1 MHNRTKESHKVTIIG
16 ALVDFILSIIKIF
29 LGFLGQSGAL
39 IADGIHSLSDLL
51 TDWVTWYTAKI
62 SGDAP
67 DADHPYGHERF
78 ETVATL
84 GLSIFLAIV
93 GTIIIIDGFERISN
107 PNELKYEN
115 WLIAAATLSILSK
128 EGLYW
133 YTIKI
138 AKDIKSNLLRANAWH
153 HRTDA
158 FSSIVVVIGIIG
170 AANGYYFLDSVAAI
184 IVGIIIIYIGWQL
197 GFEATKEL
205 VDTSIDQ
212 EDIKSL
218 KKALSEI
225 KGVNSVH
232 TLRTRKVGHKKSAD
246 VHVQVNPF
254 LSVSEGHIISV
265 SVERVAKECIED
277 LDDVTVHIDP
287 ENDEEKENAPYK
299 DLPERAQALKIISQ
313 SLKLANINYKIEK
326 TQLHYLDG
334 EILVD
339 FYLSIDYLKDREIE
353 DIRLKLS
360 LALEKLQGFGEVKVY
375 FSRFKEHGN
384 HGILRLREHL
394 QHRLVELYLVLKA
407 AVP

>member
-1 MHNRTKESHKVTIIG
+1 MQPKNRSKESQKVTLVG
-16 ALVDFILSIIKIF
+16 AFIDFILAVIKIV
-29 LGFLGQSGAL
+29 LGFIGQSGAL
-39 IADGIHSLSDLL
+39 IADGIHSFSDLI
-51 TDWVTWYTAKI
+51 TDWVTWYAAKL

-67 DADHPYGHERF
+67 DDDHPYGHERF

-93 GTIIIIDGFERISN
+93 GTIIIFDGFGRFSN
-107 PNELKYEN
+107 PNELKHES

-133 YTIKI
+133 YTVKV
-138 AKDIKSNLLRANAWH
+138 AKNVKSDLLRANAWH

-170 AANGYYFLDSVAAI
+170 AANGYFFFDSVAAI
-184 IVGIIIIYIGWQL
+184 LVGVLIIYIGWQL

-212 EDIKSL
+212 EDIKAL
-218 KKALSEI
+218 HLALSEI
-225 KGVNSVH
+225 KGVKSVH

-265 SVERVAKECIED
+265 SVERVAKECIEE

-287 ENDEEKENAPYK
+287 ENDEEKDDAPYK
-299 DLPERAQALKIISQ
+299 DVPERAQALKIINQ
-313 SLKLANINYKIEK
+313 SLKLENINYKIEK
-326 TQLHYLDG
+326 TQLHYLEG

-339 FYLSIDYLKDREIE
+339 FYLSIDYLTNNTIEEIQS
-353 DIRLKLS
+353 KLS
-360 LALEKLQGFGEVKVY
+360 LALEKLPGFGQVKVY
-375 FSRFKEHGN
+375 YS
-384 HGILRLREHL
+384 
-394 QHRLVELYLVLKA
+394 
-407 AVP
+407 

>member
-1 MHNRTKESHKVTIIG
+1 MQSNNRTKASQKVTIVG
-16 ALVDFILSIIKIF
+16 ALIDFLLSIIKII
-29 LGFLGQSGAL
+29 LGFIGQSGAL
-39 IADGIHSLSDLL
+39 IADGVHSFSDLL
-51 TDWVTWYTAKI
+51 TDWVTWYAAKL

-93 GTIIIIDGFERISN
+93 GTIIIFEGFGRFSN
-107 PNELKYEN
+107 PNELRHEN
-115 WLIAAATLSILSK
+115 WLIAAAALSVLSK
-128 EGLYW
+128 EALYW
-133 YTIKI
+133 YTVKV
-138 AKDIKSNLLRANAWH
+138 ARDINSDLLKANAWH

-170 AANGYYFLDSVAAI
+170 AANGYFFLDSVAAI
-184 IVGIIIIYIGWQL
+184 IVGILIIYIGWQL

-212 EDIKSL
+212 EDIKVL
-218 KKALSEI
+218 RVALSEI

-265 SVERVAKECIED
+265 SVERVAKECIEE

-287 ENDEEKENAPYK
+287 ENDEEKEDAPYK

-313 SLKLANINYKIEK
+313 SLKLENVNYNIEK
-326 TQLHYLDG
+326 TQLHYLEG

-339 FYLSIDYLKDREIE
+339 FFLSADYLKNQELNNIKSE
-353 DIRLKLS
+353 LS
-360 LALEKLQGFGEVKVY
+360 AALEKLPDFGEVKVY
-375 FSRFKEHGN
+375 FS
-384 HGILRLREHL
+384 
-394 QHRLVELYLVLKA
+394 
-407 AVP
+407 

>member
-1 MHNRTKESHKVTIIG
+1 MQPKNRSEESQKVTLVG
-16 ALVDFILSIIKIF
+16 AFIDFILAVIKIV
-29 LGFLGQSGAL
+29 LGFIGQSGAL
-39 IADGIHSLSDLL
+39 IADGIHSFSDLI
-51 TDWVTWYTAKI
+51 TDWVTWYAAKL

-67 DADHPYGHERF
+67 DDDHPYGHERF

-93 GTIIIIDGFERISN
+93 GTIIIIDGFGRFSN
-107 PNELKYEN
+107 PNELKHES

-133 YTIKI
+133 YTVKV
-138 AKDIKSNLLRANAWH
+138 AKNVKSDLLKANAWH

-170 AANGYYFLDSVAAI
+170 AANGYFFFDSVAAI
-184 IVGIIIIYIGWQL
+184 LVGVLIIYIGWQL

-212 EDIKSL
+212 EDIKAL
-218 KKALSEI
+218 HLALSEI
-225 KGVNSVH
+225 KGVKSVH

-265 SVERVAKECIED
+265 SVERVAKECIEE

-287 ENDEEKENAPYK
+287 ENDEEKDDTPYK

-313 SLKLANINYKIEK
+313 SLKLENINYKIEK
-326 TQLHYLDG
+326 TQLHYLEG

-339 FYLSIDYLKDREIE
+339 FYLSIDYLTNNTIEEIQS
-353 DIRLKLS
+353 KLS
-360 LALEKLQGFGEVKVY
+360 LALEKLPGFGQVKVY
-375 FSRFKEHGN
+375 YS
-384 HGILRLREHL
+384 
-394 QHRLVELYLVLKA
+394 
-407 AVP
+407 

>member
-1 MHNRTKESHKVTIIG
+1 MQPKNRSKESQKVTLVG
-16 ALVDFILSIIKIF
+16 AFIDFILAVIKIV
-29 LGFLGQSGAL
+29 LGFIGQSGAL
-39 IADGIHSLSDLL
+39 IADGIHSFSDLI
-51 TDWVTWYTAKI
+51 TDWVTWYAAKL

-67 DADHPYGHERF
+67 DDDHPYGHERF

-93 GTIIIIDGFERISN
+93 GTIIIFDGFGRFSN
-107 PNELKYEN
+107 PNELKHES

-133 YTIKI
+133 YTVKV
-138 AKDIKSNLLRANAWH
+138 AKNVNSDLLRANAWH

-170 AANGYYFLDSVAAI
+170 AANGYFFFDSVAAI
-184 IVGIIIIYIGWQL
+184 LVGVLIIYIGWQL

-212 EDIKSL
+212 EDIKAL
-218 KKALSEI
+218 HLALSEI
-225 KGVNSVH
+225 KGVKSVH

-265 SVERVAKECIED
+265 SVERVAKECIEE

-287 ENDEEKENAPYK
+287 ENDEEKDDAPYK

-313 SLKLANINYKIEK
+313 SLKLENINYKIEK
-326 TQLHYLDG
+326 TQLHYLEG

-339 FYLSIDYLKDREIE
+339 FYLSIDYLTNNTIEEIQS
-353 DIRLKLS
+353 KLS
-360 LALEKLQGFGEVKVY
+360 LALEKLPGFGQVKVY
-375 FSRFKEHGN
+375 YS
-384 HGILRLREHL
+384 
-394 QHRLVELYLVLKA
+394 
-407 AVP
+407 

>member
-1 MHNRTKESHKVTIIG
+1 MQSNNRTKASQKVTIVG
-16 ALVDFILSIIKIF
+16 ALIDFLLSIIKII
-29 LGFLGQSGAL
+29 LGFIGQSGAL
-39 IADGIHSLSDLL
+39 IADGVHSFSDLL
-51 TDWVTWYTAKI
+51 TDWVTWYAAKL

-93 GTIIIIDGFERISN
+93 GTIIIFEGFGRFSN
-107 PNELKYEN
+107 PNELRHEN
-115 WLIAAATLSILSK
+115 WLIAAAALSVLSK
-128 EGLYW
+128 EALYW
-133 YTIKI
+133 YTVKV
-138 AKDIKSNLLRANAWH
+138 ARDINSDLLKANAWH

-170 AANGYYFLDSVAAI
+170 AANGYFFFDSVAAI
-184 IVGIIIIYIGWQL
+184 IVGILIIYIGWQL

-212 EDIKSL
+212 EDIKAL
-218 KKALSEI
+218 RVALSEI

-265 SVERVAKECIED
+265 SVERVAKECIEE

-287 ENDEEKENAPYK
+287 ENDEEKEDAPYK

-313 SLKLANINYKIEK
+313 SLKLENVNYNIEK
-326 TQLHYLDG
+326 TQLHYLEG

-339 FYLSIDYLKDREIE
+339 FFLSADYLKNQELNNIKSE
-353 DIRLKLS
+353 LS
-360 LALEKLQGFGEVKVY
+360 AALEKLPDFGEVKVY
-375 FSRFKEHGN
+375 FS
-384 HGILRLREHL
+384 
-394 QHRLVELYLVLKA
+394 
-407 AVP
+407 

>member
-1 MHNRTKESHKVTIIG
+1 MQPKNRSKESQKVTLVG
-16 ALVDFILSIIKIF
+16 AFIDFILAVIKIV
-29 LGFLGQSGAL
+29 LGFIGQSGAL
-39 IADGIHSLSDLL
+39 IADGIHSFSDLI
-51 TDWVTWYTAKI
+51 TDWVTWYAAKL

-67 DADHPYGHERF
+67 DDDHPYGHERF

-93 GTIIIIDGFERISN
+93 GTIIIFDGFGRFSN
-107 PNELKYEN
+107 PNELKHES

-133 YTIKI
+133 YTVKV
-138 AKDIKSNLLRANAWH
+138 AKNVKSDLLRANAWH

-170 AANGYYFLDSVAAI
+170 AANGYFFFDSVAAI
-184 IVGIIIIYIGWQL
+184 LVGVLIIYIGWQL

-212 EDIKSL
+212 EDIKAL
-218 KKALSEI
+218 HLALSEI
-225 KGVNSVH
+225 KGVKSVH

-265 SVERVAKECIED
+265 SVERVAKECIEE

-287 ENDEEKENAPYK
+287 ENDEEKDDAPYK
-299 DLPERAQALKIISQ
+299 DLPERAQALKIINQ
-313 SLKLANINYKIEK
+313 SLKLENINYKIEK
-326 TQLHYLDG
+326 TQLHYLEG

-339 FYLSIDYLKDREIE
+339 FYLSIDYLKNNTIEEIQS
-353 DIRLKLS
+353 KLS
-360 LALEKLQGFGEVKVY
+360 LALEKLPGFGQVKVY
-375 FSRFKEHGN
+375 YS
-384 HGILRLREHL
+384 
-394 QHRLVELYLVLKA
+394 
-407 AVP
+407 

>member
-1 MHNRTKESHKVTIIG
+1 MDLKKRSKESQKVTIFG
-16 ALVDFILSIIKIF
+16 ASIDLFLSIIKIV
-29 LGFLGQSGAL
+29 LGYIGQSSAL
-39 IADGIHSLSDLL
+39 IADGIHSFSDLL
-51 TDWVTWYTAKI
+51 TDWVTWYASKL

-67 DADHPYGHERF
+67 DDDHPYGHERF

-84 GLSIFLAIV
+84 GISIFLAIV
-93 GTIIIIDGFERISN
+93 GTIIIFDGFERFSN
-107 PNELKYEN
+107 PNELQYGN
-115 WLIAAATLSILSK
+115 WLIAAAALSILSK

-133 YTIKI
+133 YTLKVS
-138 AKDIKSNLLRANAWH
+138 KNIKSDLLRANAWH

-158 FSSIVVVIGIIG
+158 LSSIVVVIGIIG
-170 AANGYYFLDSVAAI
+170 AVNGYSFLDSVAAM
-184 IVGIIIIYIGWQL
+184 IVGVLIIYIGWQL

-212 EDIKSL
+212 EDIKAL
-218 KKALSEI
+218 RLALSEI
-225 KGVNSVH
+225 KGVKSVH

-265 SVERVAKECIED
+265 SVERVAKECIEE

-287 ENDEEKENAPYK
+287 ENDEEKEDAPYK

-313 SLKLANINYKIEK
+313 SLKLENLNFEIEK

-339 FYLSIDYLKDREIE
+339 FYLSIDYLKNKTTEQIQSE
-353 DIRLKLS
+353 FS
-360 LALEKLQGFGEVKVY
+360 SALEKLPGFGQVKVY
-375 FSRFKEHGN
+375 YS
-384 HGILRLREHL
+384 
-394 QHRLVELYLVLKA
+394 
-407 AVP
+407 

>member
-1 MHNRTKESHKVTIIG
+1 MQSNNRTKASQKVTIVG
-16 ALVDFILSIIKIF
+16 ALIDFLLSIIKII
-29 LGFLGQSGAL
+29 LGFIGQSGAL
-39 IADGIHSLSDLL
+39 IADGVHSFSDLL
-51 TDWVTWYTAKI
+51 TDWVTWYAAKL

-93 GTIIIIDGFERISN
+93 GTIIIFEGFGRFSN
-107 PNELKYEN
+107 PNELRHEN
-115 WLIAAATLSILSK
+115 WLIAAAALSVLSK
-128 EGLYW
+128 EALYW
-133 YTIKI
+133 YTVKV
-138 AKDIKSNLLRANAWH
+138 ARDINSDLLKANAWH

-158 FSSIVVVIGIIG
+158 FSSIVVIIGIIG
-170 AANGYYFLDSVAAI
+170 AANGYFFLDSVAAI
-184 IVGIIIIYIGWQL
+184 IVGILIIYIGWQL

-212 EDIKSL
+212 EDIKAL
-218 KKALSEI
+218 HVALSEI

-265 SVERVAKECIED
+265 SVERVAKECIEE

-287 ENDEEKENAPYK
+287 ENDEEKEDAPYK

-313 SLKLANINYKIEK
+313 SLKLENVNYNIEK
-326 TQLHYLDG
+326 TQLHYLEG

-339 FYLSIDYLKDREIE
+339 FFLTADYLKNQELNNIKSE
-353 DIRLKLS
+353 LS
-360 LALEKLQGFGEVKVY
+360 AALEKLPDFGEVKVY
-375 FSRFKEHGN
+375 FS
-384 HGILRLREHL
+384 
-394 QHRLVELYLVLKA
+394 
-407 AVP
+407 

>member
-1 MHNRTKESHKVTIIG
+1 MQSNNRTKASQKVTIVG
-16 ALVDFILSIIKIF
+16 ALIDFLLSIIKII
-29 LGFLGQSGAL
+29 LGFIGQSGAL
-39 IADGIHSLSDLL
+39 IADGVHSFSDLL
-51 TDWVTWYTAKI
+51 TDWVTWYAAKL

-93 GTIIIIDGFERISN
+93 GTIIIFEGFGRFSN
-107 PNELKYEN
+107 PNELRHEN
-115 WLIAAATLSILSK
+115 WLIAAAALSVLSK
-128 EGLYW
+128 EALYW
-133 YTIKI
+133 YTVKV
-138 AKDIKSNLLRANAWH
+138 ARDINSDLLKANAWH

-170 AANGYYFLDSVAAI
+170 AANGYFFLDSVAAI
-184 IVGIIIIYIGWQL
+184 IVGILIIYIGWQL

-212 EDIKSL
+212 EDIKAL
-218 KKALSEI
+218 RFALSEI

-265 SVERVAKECIED
+265 SVERVAKECIEE

-287 ENDEEKENAPYK
+287 ENDEEKEDAPYK

-313 SLKLANINYKIEK
+313 SLKLENVNYNIEK
-326 TQLHYLDG
+326 TQLHYLEG

-339 FYLSIDYLKDREIE
+339 FFLSADYLKNQELNNIKSE
-353 DIRLKLS
+353 LS
-360 LALEKLQGFGEVKVY
+360 AALEKLPDFGEVKVY
-375 FSRFKEHGN
+375 FS
-384 HGILRLREHL
+384 
-394 QHRLVELYLVLKA
+394 
-407 AVP
+407 

>member
-1 MHNRTKESHKVTIIG
+1 MQPKNRSKESQKVTLVG
-16 ALVDFILSIIKIF
+16 AFIDFILAVIKIV
-29 LGFLGQSGAL
+29 LGFIGQSGAL
-39 IADGIHSLSDLL
+39 IADGIHSFSDLI
-51 TDWVTWYTAKI
+51 TDWVTWYAAKL

-67 DADHPYGHERF
+67 DDDHPYGHERF

-93 GTIIIIDGFERISN
+93 GTIIIFDGFGRFSN
-107 PNELKYEN
+107 PNELKHES

-133 YTIKI
+133 YTVKV
-138 AKDIKSNLLRANAWH
+138 AKNVKSDLLKANAWH

-170 AANGYYFLDSVAAI
+170 AANGYFFFDSVAAI
-184 IVGIIIIYIGWQL
+184 LVGVLIIYIGWQL

-212 EDIKSL
+212 EDIKAL
-218 KKALSEI
+218 HLALSEI
-225 KGVNSVH
+225 KGVKSVH

-265 SVERVAKECIED
+265 SVERVAKECIEE

-287 ENDEEKENAPYK
+287 ENDEVKDDTPYK

-313 SLKLANINYKIEK
+313 SLKLENINYKIEK
-326 TQLHYLDG
+326 TQLHYLEG

-339 FYLSIDYLKDREIE
+339 FYLSIDYLKNNTIEEIQS
-353 DIRLKLS
+353 KLS
-360 LALEKLQGFGEVKVY
+360 LALEKLPGFGQVKVY
-375 FSRFKEHGN
+375 YS
-384 HGILRLREHL
+384 
-394 QHRLVELYLVLKA
+394 
-407 AVP
+407 

>member
-1 MHNRTKESHKVTIIG
+1 MQSNNRTKASQKVTIVG
-16 ALVDFILSIIKIF
+16 ALIDFLLSIIKII
-29 LGFLGQSGAL
+29 LGFIGQSGAL
-39 IADGIHSLSDLL
+39 IADGVHSFSDLL
-51 TDWVTWYTAKI
+51 TDWVTWYAAKL

-93 GTIIIIDGFERISN
+93 GTIIIFEGFGRFSN
-107 PNELKYEN
+107 PNELRHEN
-115 WLIAAATLSILSK
+115 WLIAAAALSVLSK
-128 EGLYW
+128 EALYW
-133 YTIKI
+133 YTVKV
-138 AKDIKSNLLRANAWH
+138 ARDINSDLLKANAWH

-170 AANGYYFLDSVAAI
+170 AANGYFFLDSVAAI
-184 IVGIIIIYIGWQL
+184 IVGILIIYIGWQL

-212 EDIKSL
+212 EDIKAL
-218 KKALSEI
+218 RVALSEI

-265 SVERVAKECIED
+265 SVERVAKECIEE

-287 ENDEEKENAPYK
+287 ENDEEKEDTPYK
-299 DLPERAQALKIISQ
+299 DLPERENAIKIISQ
-313 SLKLANINYKIEK
+313 SLKIEKDNYNIEK
-326 TQLHYLDG
+326 TQLHYLEG

-339 FYLSIDYLKDREIE
+339 FFLSADYLKNQELNNIKSE
-353 DIRLKLS
+353 LS
-360 LALEKLQGFGEVKVY
+360 AALEKLPDFGEVKVY
-375 FSRFKEHGN
+375 FS
-384 HGILRLREHL
+384 
-394 QHRLVELYLVLKA
+394 
-407 AVP
+407 

>member
-1 MHNRTKESHKVTIIG
+1 MQSNNRTKASQKVTIVG
-16 ALVDFILSIIKIF
+16 ALIDFLLSIIKII
-29 LGFLGQSGAL
+29 LGFIGQSGAL
-39 IADGIHSLSDLL
+39 IADGVHSFSDLL
-51 TDWVTWYTAKI
+51 TDWVTWYAAKL

-93 GTIIIIDGFERISN
+93 GTIIIFEGFGRFSN
-107 PNELKYEN
+107 PNELRHEN
-115 WLIAAATLSILSK
+115 WLIAAAALSVLSK
-128 EGLYW
+128 EALYW
-133 YTIKI
+133 YTVKV
-138 AKDIKSNLLRANAWH
+138 ARDINSDLLKANAWH

-170 AANGYYFLDSVAAI
+170 AANGYFFLDSVAAI
-184 IVGIIIIYIGWQL
+184 IVGILIIYIGWQL

-212 EDIKSL
+212 EDIKTL
-218 KKALSEI
+218 RVALSEI

-265 SVERVAKECIED
+265 SVERVAKECIEE

-287 ENDEEKENAPYK
+287 ENDEEKEDAPYK

-313 SLKLANINYKIEK
+313 SLKLENVNYNIEK
-326 TQLHYLDG
+326 TQLHYLEG

-339 FYLSIDYLKDREIE
+339 FFLSADYLKNQELNNIKSE
-353 DIRLKLS
+353 LS
-360 LALEKLQGFGEVKVY
+360 AALEKLPDFGEVKVY
-375 FSRFKEHGN
+375 FS
-384 HGILRLREHL
+384 
-394 QHRLVELYLVLKA
+394 
-407 AVP
+407 

>member
-1 MHNRTKESHKVTIIG
+1 MQSNNRTKASQKVTIVG
-16 ALVDFILSIIKIF
+16 ALIDFLLSIIKII
-29 LGFLGQSGAL
+29 LGFIGQSGAL
-39 IADGIHSLSDLL
+39 IADGVHSFSDLL
-51 TDWVTWYTAKI
+51 TDWVTWYAAKL

-93 GTIIIIDGFERISN
+93 GTIIIFEGFGRFSY
-107 PNELKYEN
+107 PNELRHEN
-115 WLIAAATLSILSK
+115 WLIAAAALSVLSK
-128 EGLYW
+128 EALYW
-133 YTIKI
+133 YTVKV
-138 AKDIKSNLLRANAWH
+138 ARDINSDLLKANAWH

-170 AANGYYFLDSVAAI
+170 AANGYFFLDSVAAI
-184 IVGIIIIYIGWQL
+184 IVGILIIYIGWQL

-212 EDIKSL
+212 EDIKAL
-218 KKALSEI
+218 RVALSEI

-265 SVERVAKECIED
+265 SVERVAKECIEE

-287 ENDEEKENAPYK
+287 ENDEEKEDAPYK

-313 SLKLANINYKIEK
+313 SLKLENVNYNIEK
-326 TQLHYLDG
+326 TQLHYLEG

-339 FYLSIDYLKDREIE
+339 FFLSADYLKNQELNNIKSE
-353 DIRLKLS
+353 LS
-360 LALEKLQGFGEVKVY
+360 AALEKLPDFGEVKVY
-375 FSRFKEHGN
+375 FS
-384 HGILRLREHL
+384 
-394 QHRLVELYLVLKA
+394 
-407 AVP
+407 

>member
-1 MHNRTKESHKVTIIG
+1 MQSNNRTKASQKVTIVG
-16 ALVDFILSIIKIF
+16 ALIDFLLSIIKII
-29 LGFLGQSGAL
+29 LGFIGQSGAL
-39 IADGIHSLSDLL
+39 IADGVHSFSDLL
-51 TDWVTWYTAKI
+51 TDWVTWYAAKL

-93 GTIIIIDGFERISN
+93 GTIIIFEGFGRFSN
-107 PNELKYEN
+107 PNELRHEN
-115 WLIAAATLSILSK
+115 WLIAAAALSVLSK
-128 EGLYW
+128 EALYW
-133 YTIKI
+133 YTVKV
-138 AKDIKSNLLRANAWH
+138 ARDINSDLLKANAWH

-170 AANGYYFLDSVAAI
+170 AANGYFFLDSVAAI
-184 IVGIIIIYIGWQL
+184 IVGILIIYIGWQL

-212 EDIKSL
+212 EDIKAL
-218 KKALSEI
+218 RVALSEI

-265 SVERVAKECIED
+265 SVERVAKECIEE

-287 ENDEEKENAPYK
+287 ENDEEKEDAPYK

-313 SLKLANINYKIEK
+313 SLKLEDVNYNIEK
-326 TQLHYLDG
+326 TQLHYLEG

-339 FYLSIDYLKDREIE
+339 FFLSANYLKNQELNNIKSE
-353 DIRLKLS
+353 LS
-360 LALEKLQGFGEVKVY
+360 AALEKLPDFGEVKVY
-375 FSRFKEHGN
+375 FS
-384 HGILRLREHL
+384 
-394 QHRLVELYLVLKA
+394 
-407 AVP
+407 

>member
-1 MHNRTKESHKVTIIG
+1 MQSNNRTKASQKVTIVG
-16 ALVDFILSIIKIF
+16 ALIDFLLSIIKII
-29 LGFLGQSGAL
+29 LGFIGQSGAL
-39 IADGIHSLSDLL
+39 IADGVHSFSDLL
-51 TDWVTWYTAKI
+51 TDWVTWYAAKL

-93 GTIIIIDGFERISN
+93 GTIIIFEGFGRFSN
-107 PNELKYEN
+107 PNALKHEN
-115 WLIAAATLSILSK
+115 WLIAAAALSVLSK
-128 EGLYW
+128 EALYW
-133 YTIKI
+133 YTVKV
-138 AKDIKSNLLRANAWH
+138 ARDINSDLLKANAWH

-170 AANGYYFLDSVAAI
+170 AANGYFFLDSVAAI
-184 IVGIIIIYIGWQL
+184 IVGILIIYIGWQL

-212 EDIKSL
+212 EDIKAL
-218 KKALSEI
+218 RVALSEI

-265 SVERVAKECIED
+265 SVERVAKECIEE

-287 ENDEEKENAPYK
+287 ENDEEKEDAPYK

-313 SLKLANINYKIEK
+313 SLKLENVNYIIEK
-326 TQLHYLDG
+326 TQLHYLEG

-339 FYLSIDYLKDREIE
+339 FFLSADYLKNQELNNIKSE
-353 DIRLKLS
+353 LS
-360 LALEKLQGFGEVKVY
+360 AALEKLPDFGEVKVY
-375 FSRFKEHGN
+375 FS
-384 HGILRLREHL
+384 
-394 QHRLVELYLVLKA
+394 
-407 AVP
+407 

>member
-1 MHNRTKESHKVTIIG
+1 MQSNNRTKASQKVTIVG
-16 ALVDFILSIIKIF
+16 ALIDFLLSIIKII
-29 LGFLGQSGAL
+29 LGFIGQSGAL
-39 IADGIHSLSDLL
+39 IADGVHSFSDLL
-51 TDWVTWYTAKI
+51 TDWVTWYAAKL

-93 GTIIIIDGFERISN
+93 GTIIIFEGFGRFSN
-107 PNELKYEN
+107 PNDLRHEN
-115 WLIAAATLSILSK
+115 WLIAAAALSVLSK
-128 EGLYW
+128 EALYW
-133 YTIKI
+133 YTVKV
-138 AKDIKSNLLRANAWH
+138 ARDINSDLLKANAWH

-170 AANGYYFLDSVAAI
+170 AANGYFFLDSVAAI
-184 IVGIIIIYIGWQL
+184 IVGILIIYIGWQL

-212 EDIKSL
+212 EDIKAL
-218 KKALSEI
+218 RVALSEI

-265 SVERVAKECIED
+265 SVERVAKECIEE

-287 ENDEEKENAPYK
+287 ENDEEKEDAPYK

-313 SLKLANINYKIEK
+313 SLKLENVNYNIEK
-326 TQLHYLDG
+326 TQLHYLEG

-339 FYLSIDYLKDREIE
+339 FFLSADYLKNQELNNIKSE
-353 DIRLKLS
+353 LS
-360 LALEKLQGFGEVKVY
+360 AALEKLPDFGEVKVY
-375 FSRFKEHGN
+375 FS
-384 HGILRLREHL
+384 
-394 QHRLVELYLVLKA
+394 
-407 AVP
+407 

>member
-1 MHNRTKESHKVTIIG
+1 MQSNNRTKASQKVTIVG
-16 ALVDFILSIIKIF
+16 ALIDFLLSIIKII
-29 LGFLGQSGAL
+29 LGFIGQSGAL
-39 IADGIHSLSDLL
+39 IADGVHSFSDLL
-51 TDWVTWYTAKI
+51 TDSVTWYAAKL

-93 GTIIIIDGFERISN
+93 GTIIIFEGFGRFSN
-107 PNELKYEN
+107 PNELRHEN
-115 WLIAAATLSILSK
+115 WLIAAAALSVLSK
-128 EGLYW
+128 EALYW
-133 YTIKI
+133 YTVKVARVINS
-138 AKDIKSNLLRANAWH
+138 DLLKANAWH

-170 AANGYYFLDSVAAI
+170 AANGYFFLDSVAAI
-184 IVGIIIIYIGWQL
+184 IVGILIIYIGWQL

-212 EDIKSL
+212 EDIKAL
-218 KKALSEI
+218 RVALSEI

-265 SVERVAKECIED
+265 SVERVAKECIEE

-287 ENDEEKENAPYK
+287 ENDEEKEDAPYK

-313 SLKLANINYKIEK
+313 SLKLENVNYNIEK
-326 TQLHYLDG
+326 TQLHYLEG

-339 FYLSIDYLKDREIE
+339 FFLSADYLKNQELNNIKSE
-353 DIRLKLS
+353 LS
-360 LALEKLQGFGEVKVY
+360 AALEKLPDFGEVKVY
-375 FSRFKEHGN
+375 FS
-384 HGILRLREHL
+384 
-394 QHRLVELYLVLKA
+394 
-407 AVP
+407 

>member
-1 MHNRTKESHKVTIIG
+1 MQPNNRTKASQKVTIVG
-16 ALVDFILSIIKIF
+16 ALIDFLLSIIKII
-29 LGFLGQSGAL
+29 LGFIGQSGAL
-39 IADGIHSLSDLL
+39 IADGVHSFSDLL
-51 TDWVTWYTAKI
+51 TDWVTWYAAKL

-78 ETVATL
+78 ETVTTL

-93 GTIIIIDGFERISN
+93 GTIIIFEGFGRFSN
-107 PNELKYEN
+107 PNELRHEN
-115 WLIAAATLSILSK
+115 WLIAAAALSVLSK
-128 EGLYW
+128 EALYW
-133 YTIKI
+133 YTVKV
-138 AKDIKSNLLRANAWH
+138 ARDINSDLLKANAWH

-170 AANGYYFLDSVAAI
+170 AANGYFFLDSVAAI
-184 IVGIIIIYIGWQL
+184 IVGILIIYIGWQL

-212 EDIKSL
+212 EDIKAL
-218 KKALSEI
+218 RVALSEI

-265 SVERVAKECIED
+265 SVERVAKGCIEE

-287 ENDEEKENAPYK
+287 ENDEEKEDAPYK

-313 SLKLANINYKIEK
+313 SLKLENVNYNIEK
-326 TQLHYLDG
+326 TQLHYLEG

-339 FYLSIDYLKDREIE
+339 FFLSADYLKNQELNNIKSE
-353 DIRLKLS
+353 LS
-360 LALEKLQGFGEVKVY
+360 AALEKLPDFGEVKVY
-375 FSRFKEHGN
+375 FS
-384 HGILRLREHL
+384 
-394 QHRLVELYLVLKA
+394 
-407 AVP
+407 

>member
-1 MHNRTKESHKVTIIG
+1 MQPKNRSKESQKVTLVG
-16 ALVDFILSIIKIF
+16 AFIDFILAVIKIV
-29 LGFLGQSGAL
+29 LGFIGQSGAL
-39 IADGIHSLSDLL
+39 IADGIHSFSDLI
-51 TDWVTWYTAKI
+51 TDWVTWYAAKL

-67 DADHPYGHERF
+67 DDDHPYGHERF

-93 GTIIIIDGFERISN
+93 GTIIIIDGFGRFSN
-107 PNELKYEN
+107 PNELKHES

-133 YTIKI
+133 YTVKV
-138 AKDIKSNLLRANAWH
+138 AKNVNSDLLRANAWH

-170 AANGYYFLDSVAAI
+170 AANGYFFFDSVAAI
-184 IVGIIIIYIGWQL
+184 LVGVLIIYIGWQL

-205 VDTSIDQ
+205 VDTSINQD
-212 EDIKSL
+212 DIKAL
-218 KKALSEI
+218 HLALSEI
-225 KGVNSVH
+225 KGVKSVH

-265 SVERVAKECIED
+265 SVERVAKECIEE

-287 ENDEEKENAPYK
+287 ENDEEKDDAPYK
-299 DLPERAQALKIISQ
+299 DLPERAQALKIINQ
-313 SLKLANINYKIEK
+313 SLKLENINYKIEK
-326 TQLHYLDG
+326 TQLHYLEG

-339 FYLSIDYLKDREIE
+339 FYLSIDYLTNNTIEEIQS
-353 DIRLKLS
+353 KLS
-360 LALEKLQGFGEVKVY
+360 LALEKLPGFGQVKVY
-375 FSRFKEHGN
+375 YS
-384 HGILRLREHL
+384 
-394 QHRLVELYLVLKA
+394 
-407 AVP
+407 

>member
-1 MHNRTKESHKVTIIG
+1 MQSNNRTKASQKVTIVG
-16 ALVDFILSIIKIF
+16 ALIDFLLSIIKII
-29 LGFLGQSGAL
+29 LGFIGQSGAL
-39 IADGIHSLSDLL
+39 IADGVHSFSDLL
-51 TDWVTWYTAKI
+51 TDWVTWYAAKL

-93 GTIIIIDGFERISN
+93 GTIIIFEGFGRFSN
-107 PNELKYEN
+107 PNELKHEY
-115 WLIAAATLSILSK
+115 WLIAAAALSVLSK
-128 EGLYW
+128 EALYW
-133 YTIKI
+133 YTVKV
-138 AKDIKSNLLRANAWH
+138 ARDINSDLLKANAWH

-170 AANGYYFLDSVAAI
+170 AANGYFFLDSVAAI
-184 IVGIIIIYIGWQL
+184 IVGILIIYIGWQL

-212 EDIKSL
+212 EDIKAL
-218 KKALSEI
+218 RVALSEI

-265 SVERVAKECIED
+265 SVERVAKECIEE

-287 ENDEEKENAPYK
+287 ENDEEKEDAPYK

-313 SLKLANINYKIEK
+313 SLKLENVNYNIEK
-326 TQLHYLDG
+326 TQLHYLEG

-339 FYLSIDYLKDREIE
+339 FFLSADYLKNQELNNIKSE
-353 DIRLKLS
+353 LS
-360 LALEKLQGFGEVKVY
+360 AALEKLPDFGEVKVY
-375 FSRFKEHGN
+375 FS
-384 HGILRLREHL
+384 
-394 QHRLVELYLVLKA
+394 
-407 AVP
+407 

>member
-1 MHNRTKESHKVTIIG
+1 MQSNNRTKASQKVTIVG
-16 ALVDFILSIIKIF
+16 ALIDFLLSIIKII
-29 LGFLGQSGAL
+29 LGFIGQSGAL
-39 IADGIHSLSDLL
+39 IADGVHSISDLL
-51 TDWVTWYTAKI
+51 TDWVTWYAAKL

-93 GTIIIIDGFERISN
+93 GTIIIFEGFGRFSN
-107 PNELKYEN
+107 PNELRHEN
-115 WLIAAATLSILSK
+115 WLIAAAALSVLSK
-128 EGLYW
+128 EALYW
-133 YTIKI
+133 YTVKV
-138 AKDIKSNLLRANAWH
+138 ARDINSDLLKANAWH

-170 AANGYYFLDSVAAI
+170 AANGYFFLDSVAAI
-184 IVGIIIIYIGWQL
+184 IVGILIIYIGWQL

-212 EDIKSL
+212 EDIKAL
-218 KKALSEI
+218 RVALSEI

-265 SVERVAKECIED
+265 SVERVAKECIEE

-287 ENDEEKENAPYK
+287 ENDEEKEDAPYK

-313 SLKLANINYKIEK
+313 SLKLENVNYNIEK
-326 TQLHYLDG
+326 TQLHYLEG

-339 FYLSIDYLKDREIE
+339 FFLSADYLKNQELNNIKSE
-353 DIRLKLS
+353 LS
-360 LALEKLQGFGEVKVY
+360 AALEKLPDFGEVKVY
-375 FSRFKEHGN
+375 FS
-384 HGILRLREHL
+384 
-394 QHRLVELYLVLKA
+394 
-407 AVP
+407 

>member
-1 MHNRTKESHKVTIIG
+1 MQSNNRTKASQKVTIVG
-16 ALVDFILSIIKIF
+16 ALIDFLLSIIKII
-29 LGFLGQSGAL
+29 LGFIGQSGAL
-39 IADGIHSLSDLL
+39 IADGVHSFSDLL
-51 TDWVTWYTAKI
+51 TDWVTWYAAKL

-93 GTIIIIDGFERISN
+93 GTIIIFEGFGRFSN
-107 PNELKYEN
+107 PSELRHEN
-115 WLIAAATLSILSK
+115 WLIAAAALSVLSK
-128 EGLYW
+128 EALYW
-133 YTIKI
+133 YTVKV
-138 AKDIKSNLLRANAWH
+138 ARDINSDLLKANAWH

-170 AANGYYFLDSVAAI
+170 AANGYFFLDSVAAI
-184 IVGIIIIYIGWQL
+184 IVGILIIYIGWQL

-212 EDIKSL
+212 EDIKAL
-218 KKALSEI
+218 RVALSEI

-265 SVERVAKECIED
+265 SVERVAKECIEE

-287 ENDEEKENAPYK
+287 ENDEEKEDAPYK

-313 SLKLANINYKIEK
+313 SLKLENVNYNIEK
-326 TQLHYLDG
+326 TQLHYLEG

-339 FYLSIDYLKDREIE
+339 FFLSADYLKNQELHNIKSE
-353 DIRLKLS
+353 LS
-360 LALEKLQGFGEVKVY
+360 AALEKLPDFGEVKVY
-375 FSRFKEHGN
+375 FS
-384 HGILRLREHL
+384 
-394 QHRLVELYLVLKA
+394 
-407 AVP
+407 

>member
-1 MHNRTKESHKVTIIG
+1 MQSNNRTKASQKVTIVG
-16 ALVDFILSIIKIF
+16 ALIDFLLSIIKII
-29 LGFLGQSGAL
+29 LGFIGQSGAL
-39 IADGIHSLSDLL
+39 IADGVHSFSDLL
-51 TDWVTWYTAKI
+51 TDWVTWYAAKL

-93 GTIIIIDGFERISN
+93 GTIIIFEGFGRFSN
-107 PNELKYEN
+107 PNELRHEN
-115 WLIAAATLSILSK
+115 WLIAAAALSVLSK
-128 EGLYW
+128 EALYW
-133 YTIKI
+133 YTVKV
-138 AKDIKSNLLRANAWH
+138 ARDINSDLLKANAWH

-170 AANGYYFLDSVAAI
+170 AANGYFFLDSVAAI
-184 IVGIIIIYIGWQL
+184 IVGILIIYIGWQL

-212 EDIKSL
+212 EDIKVL
-218 KKALSEI
+218 RVALSEI

-265 SVERVAKECIED
+265 SVERVAKECIEE

-287 ENDEEKENAPYK
+287 ENDEEKEDAPYK

-313 SLKLANINYKIEK
+313 SLRLENVNYNIEK
-326 TQLHYLDG
+326 TQLHYLEG

-339 FYLSIDYLKDREIE
+339 FFLSADYLKNQELNNIKSE
-353 DIRLKLS
+353 LS
-360 LALEKLQGFGEVKVY
+360 AALEKLPDFGEVKVY
-375 FSRFKEHGN
+375 FS
-384 HGILRLREHL
+384 
-394 QHRLVELYLVLKA
+394 
-407 AVP
+407 

>member
-1 MHNRTKESHKVTIIG
+1 MQSNNRTKASQKVTIVG
-16 ALVDFILSIIKIF
+16 ALIDFLLSIIKII
-29 LGFLGQSGAL
+29 LGFIGQSGAL
-39 IADGIHSLSDLL
+39 IADGVHSFSDLL
-51 TDWVTWYTAKI
+51 TDWVTWYAAKL

-93 GTIIIIDGFERISN
+93 GTIIIFEGFGRFSN
-107 PNELKYEN
+107 PNELRHEN
-115 WLIAAATLSILSK
+115 WLIAAAALSVLSK
-128 EGLYW
+128 EALYW
-133 YTIKI
+133 YTVKV
-138 AKDIKSNLLRANAWH
+138 ARDINSDLLKANAWH

-170 AANGYYFLDSVAAI
+170 AANGYFFLDSVAAI
-184 IVGIIIIYIGWQL
+184 IVGILIIYIGWQL

-212 EDIKSL
+212 EDIKAL
-218 KKALSEI
+218 RVALSEI

-265 SVERVAKECIED
+265 SVERVAKECIEE

-287 ENDEEKENAPYK
+287 ENDEEKDDAPYK

-313 SLKLANINYKIEK
+313 SLKLENVNYNIEK
-326 TQLHYLDG
+326 TQLHYLEG

-339 FYLSIDYLKDREIE
+339 FFLSADYLKNQELNNIKSE
-353 DIRLKLS
+353 LS
-360 LALEKLQGFGEVKVY
+360 AALEKLPDFGEVKVY
-375 FSRFKEHGN
+375 FS
-384 HGILRLREHL
+384 
-394 QHRLVELYLVLKA
+394 
-407 AVP
+407 

>member
-1 MHNRTKESHKVTIIG
+1 MQPKNRSKESQKVTLVG
-16 ALVDFILSIIKIF
+16 AFIDCILAVIKIV
-29 LGFLGQSGAL
+29 LGFIGQSGAL
-39 IADGIHSLSDLL
+39 IADGIHSFSDLI
-51 TDWVTWYTAKI
+51 TDWVTWYAAKL

-67 DADHPYGHERF
+67 DDDHPYGHERF

-93 GTIIIIDGFERISN
+93 GTIIIFDGFGRFSN
-107 PNELKYEN
+107 PNELKHES

-133 YTIKI
+133 YTVKV
-138 AKDIKSNLLRANAWH
+138 AKNVNSDLLRANAWH

-170 AANGYYFLDSVAAI
+170 AANGYFFFDSVAAI
-184 IVGIIIIYIGWQL
+184 LVGVLIIYIGWQL

-212 EDIKSL
+212 EDIKAL
-218 KKALSEI
+218 HLALSEI
-225 KGVNSVH
+225 KGVKSVH

-265 SVERVAKECIED
+265 SVERVAKECIEE

-287 ENDEEKENAPYK
+287 ENDEEKDDTPYK
-299 DLPERAQALKIISQ
+299 DLPERAQALKIINQ
-313 SLKLANINYKIEK
+313 SLKLENINYKIEK
-326 TQLHYLDG
+326 TQLHYLEG

-339 FYLSIDYLKDREIE
+339 FYLSIDYLTNNTIEEIQS
-353 DIRLKLS
+353 KLS
-360 LALEKLQGFGEVKVY
+360 LALEKLPGFGQVKVY
-375 FSRFKEHGN
+375 YS
-384 HGILRLREHL
+384 
-394 QHRLVELYLVLKA
+394 
-407 AVP
+407 

>member
-1 MHNRTKESHKVTIIG
+1 MQSNNRTKASQKVTIVG
-16 ALVDFILSIIKIF
+16 ALIDFLLSIIKII
-29 LGFLGQSGAL
+29 LGFIGQSGAL
-39 IADGIHSLSDLL
+39 IADGVHSFSDLL
-51 TDWVTWYTAKI
+51 TDWVTWYAAKL

-93 GTIIIIDGFERISN
+93 GTIIIFEGFGRFSN
-107 PNELKYEN
+107 PNELRHEN
-115 WLIAAATLSILSK
+115 WLIAAAALSVLSK
-128 EGLYW
+128 EALYW
-133 YTIKI
+133 YTVKV
-138 AKDIKSNLLRANAWH
+138 ARDINSDLLKANAWH

-170 AANGYYFLDSVAAI
+170 AANGYFFLDSVAAI
-184 IVGIIIIYIGWQL
+184 IVGILIIYIGWQL

-212 EDIKSL
+212 EDIKAL
-218 KKALSEI
+218 RVALSEI

-265 SVERVAKECIED
+265 SVERVAKECIEE

-287 ENDEEKENAPYK
+287 ENDEEKEDAPYK

-313 SLKLANINYKIEK
+313 SLRLENVNYNIEK
-326 TQLHYLDG
+326 TQLHYLEG

-339 FYLSIDYLKDREIE
+339 FFLSANYLKNQELNNIKSE
-353 DIRLKLS
+353 LS
-360 LALEKLQGFGEVKVY
+360 AALEKLPDFGEVKVY
-375 FSRFKEHGN
+375 FS
-384 HGILRLREHL
+384 
-394 QHRLVELYLVLKA
+394 
-407 AVP
+407 

>member
-1 MHNRTKESHKVTIIG
+1 MQSNNRTKASQKVTIVG
-16 ALVDFILSIIKIF
+16 ALIDFLLSIIKII
-29 LGFLGQSGAL
+29 LGFIGQSGAL
-39 IADGIHSLSDLL
+39 IADGVHSFSDLL
-51 TDWVTWYTAKI
+51 TDWVTWYAAKL

-93 GTIIIIDGFERISN
+93 GTIIIFEGFGRFSN
-107 PNELKYEN
+107 PNELRHEN
-115 WLIAAATLSILSK
+115 WLIAAAALSVLSK
-128 EGLYW
+128 EALYW
-133 YTIKI
+133 YTVKV
-138 AKDIKSNLLRANAWH
+138 ARDINSDLLKANAWH

-170 AANGYYFLDSVAAI
+170 AANGYFFLDSVAAI
-184 IVGIIIIYIGWQL
+184 IVGILIIYIGWQL

-212 EDIKSL
+212 DDIKAL
-218 KKALSEI
+218 RFALSEI

-265 SVERVAKECIED
+265 SVERVAKECIEE

-287 ENDEEKENAPYK
+287 ENDEEKEDAPYK

-313 SLKLANINYKIEK
+313 SLKLENVNYNIEK
-326 TQLHYLDG
+326 TQLHYLEG

-339 FYLSIDYLKDREIE
+339 FFLSADYLKNQELNNIKSE
-353 DIRLKLS
+353 LS
-360 LALEKLQGFGEVKVY
+360 AALEKLPDFGEVKVY
-375 FSRFKEHGN
+375 FS
-384 HGILRLREHL
+384 
-394 QHRLVELYLVLKA
+394 
-407 AVP
+407 

>member
-1 MHNRTKESHKVTIIG
+1 MQPKNRSKESQKVTLVG
-16 ALVDFILSIIKIF
+16 AFIDCILAVIKIV
-29 LGFLGQSGAL
+29 LGFIGQSGAL
-39 IADGIHSLSDLL
+39 IADGIHSFSDLI
-51 TDWVTWYTAKI
+51 TDWVTWYAAKL

-67 DADHPYGHERF
+67 DDDHPYGHERF

-93 GTIIIIDGFERISN
+93 GTIIIFDGFGRFSN
-107 PNELKYEN
+107 PNELKHES

-133 YTIKI
+133 YTVKV
-138 AKDIKSNLLRANAWH
+138 AKNVKSDLLKANAWH

-170 AANGYYFLDSVAAI
+170 AANGYFFFDSVAAI
-184 IVGIIIIYIGWQL
+184 LVGVLIIYIGWQL

-212 EDIKSL
+212 EDIKAL
-218 KKALSEI
+218 HLALSEI
-225 KGVNSVH
+225 KGVKSVH

-265 SVERVAKECIED
+265 SVERVAKECIEE

-287 ENDEEKENAPYK
+287 ENDEEKDDAPYK
-299 DLPERAQALKIISQ
+299 DVPERAQALKIINQ
-313 SLKLANINYKIEK
+313 SLKLENINYKIEK
-326 TQLHYLDG
+326 TQLHYLEG

-339 FYLSIDYLKDREIE
+339 FYLSIDYLTNNTIEEIQS
-353 DIRLKLS
+353 KLS
-360 LALEKLQGFGEVKVY
+360 LALEKLPGFGQVKVY
-375 FSRFKEHGN
+375 YS
-384 HGILRLREHL
+384 
-394 QHRLVELYLVLKA
+394 
-407 AVP
+407 

>member
-1 MHNRTKESHKVTIIG
+1 MQPKNRSKESQKVTLVG
-16 ALVDFILSIIKIF
+16 AFIDFILAVIKIV
-29 LGFLGQSGAL
+29 LGFIGQSGAL
-39 IADGIHSLSDLL
+39 IADGIHSFSDLI
-51 TDWVTWYTAKI
+51 TDWVTWYAAKL

-67 DADHPYGHERF
+67 DDDHPYGHERF

-93 GTIIIIDGFERISN
+93 GTIIIDGFGRFSN
-107 PNELKYEN
+107 PNELKHES

-133 YTIKI
+133 YTVKV
-138 AKDIKSNLLRANAWH
+138 AKNVKSDLLRANAWH

-170 AANGYYFLDSVAAI
+170 AANGYFFFDSVAAI
-184 IVGIIIIYIGWQL
+184 LVGVLIIYIGWQL

-212 EDIKSL
+212 EDIKAL
-218 KKALSEI
+218 HLALSEI
-225 KGVNSVH
+225 KGVKSVH

-265 SVERVAKECIED
+265 SVERVAKECIEE

-287 ENDEEKENAPYK
+287 ENDEEKDDAPYK

-313 SLKLANINYKIEK
+313 SLKLENINYKIEK
-326 TQLHYLDG
+326 TQLHYLEG

-339 FYLSIDYLKDREIE
+339 FYLSIDYLTNNTIEEIQS
-353 DIRLKLS
+353 KLS
-360 LALEKLQGFGEVKVY
+360 LALEKLPGFGQVKVY
-375 FSRFKEHGN
+375 YS
-384 HGILRLREHL
+384 
-394 QHRLVELYLVLKA
+394 
-407 AVP
+407 